1 MLYPDSIPPP
11 VILSETPSDDLHM
24 KVSRI
29 FAPVILCCTAA
40 GSAVSQADAQPIL
53 DAQSYQCRPPSANS
67 QTVTLKQSPLAVSRD
82 GKAINA
88 ALGRPQGRPP
98 KAVVIF
104 LHGYSGSMDEIPV
117 RKGEGMFL
125 RAARMLAQAD
135 IASVRFDFIGSGK
148 SEGAW
153 ADTTFDGQTLDAL
166 AVLKT
171 LRADPELADL
181 PGHFLGFSQGG
192 LVALQAAAKG
202 ARVSSL
208 VLWNPVLDPFATYG
222 RILGNN
228 ALESGMA
235 LARDGKPGALVGN
248 SGLNAAFFQGIE
260 KTDPTSLAE
269 AFVGPILMATAKKDK
284 TAANGPANGLL
295 LKKQRR
301 AATDLIVVDADHA
314 LGVTRNTK
322 VIDQVI
328 GCTVGFIKAKSGI
341 AGTAHERAEGA
352 PVLQ

>member
-67 QTVTLKQSPLAVSRD
+67 QTVTLKQSPLAVSR
-82 GKAINA
+82 
-88 ALGRPQGRPP
+88 
-98 KAVVIF
+98 
-104 LHGYSGSMDEIPV
+104 
-117 RKGEGMFL
+117 EGMFL
-125 RAARMLAQAD
+125 RAPRMLAQAD

-171 LRADPELADL
+171 LRAMPELADL
-181 PGHFLGFSQGG
+181 PVHFLGFSQGG